1 MKYSILY
8 SGRKIHRNV
17 SADECADILY
27 EYSCQHYE
35 GDENI
40 DLNLFEIIEEN
51 YLWHDVHH

>member
-8 SGRKIHRNV
+8 SGRKIHSNV

-27 EYSCQHYE
+27 EYSLQHHE

-40 DLNLFEIIEEN
+40 DLNLFKIIEE
-51 YLWHDVHH
+51 D

>member
-8 SGRKIHRNV
+8 SGRKIHMNV

-35 GDENI
+35 GDESI
-40 DLNLFEIIEEN
+40 DLDLFEIIEE
-51 YLWHDVHH
+51 Y

>member
-8 SGRKIHRNV
+8 CARKIHQGV

-27 EYSCQHYE
+27 EYSLQHYE

-51 YLWHDVHH
+51 